1 MIMHI
6 ILTHEQADF
15 DAIGALLGAALLNE
29 NAIPLLPRRS
39 NRNVRSFLTLYGA
52 DLPFI
57 DARDLPAESIDQVTL
72 VDTQGLITLKG
83 ISSKTRI
90 NVVDHHQARPDLSKE
105 WSVTTDRVGACTTL
119 FVESLMEHNGAL
131 SVIHATLLLLGI
143 YEDTG
148 SLTYA
153 STTQRDARAVANL
166 LEMGANLRI
175 ASEYLNPPL
184 STEQRQLYDHL
195 LVSAETH
202 VIHGQNIII
211 ARASA
216 EEITEEISSVAHK
229 LRDLLDPD
237 ALFLLANTAEGIR
250 LIARST
256 SDGINV
262 SEIAAHFGGGGHE
275 RAAAALI
282 HTTNLAQTVKPL
294 PPLEQ
299 VYQEMLRILPLHV
312 RPSITV
318 GQIMSRRPL
327 LLKSKD
333 TAQKAAQMMQRY
345 GYEGYPVVDNGKV
358 IGLLTR
364 RAVDRAISHKLNL
377 PVTSLMEA
385 GEITVHP
392 EDTLEHLQNIM
403 TSTGWGQIPVVNP
416 ADGEIIGIVTRTDLL
431 KTLSTGET
439 LLPGKKNLTERLEAA
454 LPPARLALLKTIAS
468 TAHEQHLAVYIVGGF
483 VRDLIMDRPSLDFDV
498 VVEGDAI
505 ALGRRMASQFG
516 GRVVSHSRFGTAK
529 WWIADVH
536 SQLAA
541 QFSANQKFDPID
553 LPESLDLIGA
563 RTEFYDYPTALPTVE
578 RSSIKL
584 DLHRRD
590 FTINTM
596 ALRLDGRHY
605 GELYDYW
612 GGMNDLRRGL
622 VRVLH
627 SLSFVDDPTRM
638 LRAARF
644 EQRFGFQIE
653 TRTRQLMDEA
663 RPLLRQVTGERLRHE
678 LELALS
684 EEHPALLLARFQDL
698 GLLSAI
704 HPHLAWEA
712 NLADPLEAALLGRLN
727 PAWQLPEKVGHTPIR
742 RALGLLVWLGSLPVA
757 SALEIANCLRLA
769 GHLVT
774 PLRSFIPLR
783 QALPT
788 LVSGPPSRVVAVLE
802 EMPLISLYAAHLLNL
817 SSEINHLL
825 DRFILEW
832 RSIHPSADGDTL
844 RALGVPTGPAY
855 HAILDTLRSAWL
867 DGKISSV
874 EEEQIL
880 LKELI
885 VKYGG

>member
-1 MIMHI
+1 MHI

-29 NAIPLLPRRS
+29 SATPLLPRRT

-52 DLPFI
+52 DLPFM

-83 ISSKTRI
+83 ITSKTRI
-90 NVVDHHQARPDLSKE
+90 HVVDHHQARPDLSEE
-105 WSVTTDRVGACTTL
+105 WTVTTDRVGACTTL
-119 FVESLMEHNGAL
+119 FVECLMEHNGAL

-166 LEMGANLRI
+166 LEMGASLRI

-184 STEQRQLYDHL
+184 STEQRRLYDRL

-237 ALFLLANTAEGIR
+237 ALFLLANTIEGIR
-250 LIARST
+250 LVARST

-262 SEIAAHFGGGGHE
+262 SEITAHFGGGGHE

-282 HTTNLAQTVKPL
+282 HTANLSPTAKPL

-299 VYQEMLRILPLHV
+299 VYQELLRILPQHV

-327 LLKSKD
+327 LLKPKD

-385 GEITVHP
+385 GEIIVHP

-431 KTLSTGET
+431 KTLSSGET

-468 TAHEQHLAVYIVGGF
+468 AAHERHLAVYIVGGF

-505 ALGRRMASQFG
+505 ALGRWLASQYG

-529 WWIADVH
+529 WWIADVR
-536 SQLAA
+536 SQLAVHLR
-541 QFSANQKFDPID
+541 ANQKFDPTD

-638 LRAARF
+638 LRAVRF

-684 EEHPALLLARFQDL
+684 EEHPAQLLARFQDL

-704 HPHLAWEA
+704 HPHLAWDT
-712 NLADPLEAALLGRLN
+712 NLADPLEAALLGRLD
-727 PAWQLPEKVGHTPIR
+727 PAWHLPKKVGHTPIR

-757 SALEIANCLRLA
+757 SALEIANYLRLA

-774 PLRSFIPLR
+774 TLRTFIPLR

-788 LVSGPPSRVVAVLE
+788 LVTAPPSRVVAVLE

-817 SSEINHLL
+817 SSEINRLL
-825 DRFILEW
+825 DKFIREW
-832 RSIHPSADGDTL
+832 RSIHPSTDGDAL
-844 RALGVPTGPAY
+844 RALGVPPGPAY
-855 HAILDTLRSAWL
+855 HTILDTLRAAWL

-874 EEEQIL
+874 EEEQVL

-885 VKYGG
+885 VKCSV